1 MNWIYG
7 FKINNGNDPENP
19 DSEFCMHKR
28 EVIKNVVESN
38 LNQAITSYSRKSAG
52 EYQLPK
58 LTETD
63 WDQIL
68 SNVSIITFV
77 QNIPIGMKY
86 YNNYAIATS
95 TVNKEYVDPDEI
107 YLNASNGEEANY
119 YHMPYCTHL
128 GTENLIGYRSIDYV
142 QKSYTQKQADG
153 IEETK
158 YYYKH
163 SNNGTINVDQA
174 CYYCLVQKSLYEK
187 ETNADRLEKKEIA
200 YNTALARER
209 YVARMSK
216 LPAEIEPGYNIYVE
230 AVDSDDPNISISG
243 GFFINLDGST
253 LEDFTGDKATHSH
266 TQKISKDDVG
276 KTYHIE
282 AKADSLD
289 ATIDTPITNYR

>member
-7 FKINNGNDPENP
+7 FKINNDNDPENP

-38 LNQAITSYSRKSAG
+38 LNQAITSYSRNSAG
-52 EYQLPK
+52 EYQLPE

-68 SNVSIITFV
+68 RNVSIITFV

-107 YLNASNGEEANY
+107 YLNANGDNY

-128 GTENLIGYRSIDYV
+128 DTNNLIGYRSIDYV
-142 QKSYTQKQADG
+142 QKSYGT
-153 IEETK
+153 EETK

-163 SNNGTINVDQA
+163 SKNGTINVDQA

-187 ETNADRLEKKEIA
+187 ENNADRLEKKETA

-216 LPAEIEPGYNIYVE
+216 LPAEVEPGYDIYVK
-230 AVDSDDPNISISG
+230 AVDLDEPDKIISG
-243 GFFINLDGST
+243 GFFIERFIGARANRDLLIDY
-253 LEDFTGDKATHSH
+253 TG
-266 TQKISKDDVG
+266 
-276 KTYHIE
+276 
-282 AKADSLD
+282 
-289 ATIDTPITNYR
+289 